1 MGPTTAVRRK
11 GLPLLFLLLLGGTAA
26 APTPESLYRAAAA
39 APPQKKNAIAIEA
52 LKRYGNSDDPW
63 VWRLRIF
70 RADALSSDGKAD
82 AARIL
87 LRDSLPQSL
96 RDSEIEVLWLASHAY
111 AGRNRLQDPKV
122 ASQAERA
129 YVLAKKKYPHMLAD
143 VLVIR
148 AIVDPDNTP
157 KWMDEAIRNL
167 VHYPDVV
174 NDFRVRG
181 TMANYLAQHERF
193 DEAIPMWEQV
203 LVRARQLHNEAYVQ
217 KTEGNLGWGYREL
230 GDYESAEELFTRAL
244 ATASRLSRYDM
255 VPWTYQLGTVRLQQ
269 GDLVAAERQ
278 YLAALKLA
286 DETKHPQRPIVLSL
300 LASYNLRVGRVAE
313 ARRYVAESLRQAKA
327 AKKVDDE
334 LAALMIAGRI
344 NVTEGKLAE
353 GERLLLDVLTRG
365 KRSMSTTAEA
375 HGRLAQ
381 LYEKRGDFVKARGQ
395 FRLMLQKVFE
405 ARESID
411 EEQLRFSFF
420 TAVSELLEAYV
431 DFLGARGQWAE
442 ALAITEASRAQTL
455 GEALPDLGKTRD
467 ARTIAR
473 DTGATILCYW
483 LGSQRSYLWIVT
495 PRKIDVAVLPPRR
508 TIDAAV
514 EAYKRVLIGPRGTLK
529 LSDARGAELW
539 QMLVAP
545 AARSI
550 APGSRVIV
558 VPDGSLHAFNM
569 ETLVVPG
576 PNPRYWIDDVVLSTT
591 ASLAL
596 LARHERK
603 ATAAPRLLL
612 VGDTPPPSREFV
624 PLPRAKDE
632 MRLIEQHF
640 EPGRAVTLSGAKAT
654 PTAYQKA
661 SPEGFTYLHFVAH
674 GVSMRQK
681 PLDSAVVLASDGRA
695 FKLYAR
701 DIVKQPL
708 TARLVTISSCHGAGT
723 RAYAGEGL
731 VGLGW
736 AFQRAGADNV
746 VAALWEVSDGATPI
760 LMDRFYRS
768 LARGDHPATALRDA
782 KLALRAEGGS
792 FARPFYWAPF
802 LLYGS
807 S

>member
-1 MGPTTAVRRK
+1 M
-11 GLPLLFLLLLGGTAA
+11 PLLFLLLLGGTAA

-39 APPQKKNAIAIEA
+39 APPQKANAIAIEA

-63 VWRLRIF
+63 VWRLRTI
-70 RADALSSDGKAD
+70 RADALTTDGKAD
-82 AARIL
+82 VARAL
-87 LRDSLPQSL
+87 LRNSLPQSL
-96 RDSEIEVLWLASHAY
+96 RDSEVEVMWLVSQVY
-111 AGRNRLQDPKV
+111 AGDRLGDPKV
-122 ASQAERA
+122 ASQIERA
-129 YVLAKKKYPHMLAD
+129 YVLAKKKYPYRLAD
-143 VLVIR
+143 VLVFR

-157 KWMDEAIRNL
+157 KWMDEAIRHL
-167 VHYPDVV
+167 ARYPDATHEH
-174 NDFRVRG
+174 RVRG
-181 TMANYLAQHERF
+181 MMGLYLAQNERF
-193 DEAIPMWEQV
+193 DEAIPMWEQA
-203 LVRARQLHNEAYVQ
+203 LVREQQLHLEAYVQ
-217 KTEGNLGWGYREL
+217 KTEGNLGWAYREL
-230 GDYESAEELFTRAL
+230 GDYEQAAELFERAL

-255 VPWTYQLGTVRLQQ
+255 VPWTYQLGNVRLQQ
-269 GDLVAAERQ
+269 GDLAAAERQ
-278 YLAALKLA
+278 FLAALKLA
-286 DETKHPQRPIVLSL
+286 DEIHHLQRPIILSL
-300 LASYNLRVGRVAE
+300 LASYNLRVGRIAE
-313 ARRYVAESLRQAKA
+313 ARRYVDESLRQAKA
-327 AKKVDDE
+327 AKNVEYE

-344 NVTEGKLAE
+344 NVAEGKFAE
-353 GERLLLDVLTRG
+353 GERLLRNVLTRG

-381 LYEKRGDFVKARGQ
+381 LNEKRGDFIAARGQ
-395 FRLMLQKVFE
+395 FRLMLEKVFE

-411 EEQLRFSFF
+411 DEQLRFSFF
-420 TAVSELLEAYV
+420 TAVSELLDAYV
-431 DFLGARGQWAE
+431 DFLGARGQWVE

-455 GEALPDLGKTRD
+455 GEALPDLGKARD
-467 ARTIAR
+467 VRTIAR

-495 PRKIDVAVLPPRR
+495 PRKVDVAMLPPRR
-508 TIDAAV
+508 TIDDAV
-514 EAYKRVLIGPRGTLK
+514 EAYKRELIGPRGTLK
-529 LSDARGAELW
+529 LSGARGSELW
-539 QMLVAP
+539 QILVAP

-576 PNPRYWIDDVVLSTT
+576 PKPRYWIDDAVISTT

-596 LARHERK
+596 LVRHDGK
-603 ATAAPRLLL
+603 TDAAPRLLM

-624 PLPRAKDE
+624 PLPRASLE
-632 MRLIEQHF
+632 MQQIAQHF
-640 EPGRAVTLSGAKAT
+640 ERGRAVRLSGVKAT
-654 PTAYQKA
+654 PAAYRNA

-674 GVSMRQK
+674 GVAMRQK
-681 PLDSAVVLASDGRA
+681 PLDSAIVLARDGTA

-701 DIVKQPL
+701 DIARQPL

-736 AFQRAGADNV
+736 AFLRAGADNV
-746 VAALWEVSDGATPI
+746 VAALWEVSDAATPD
-760 LMDRFYRS
+760 LMDEFYAR
-768 LARGDHPATALRDA
+768 LAKGAHPAIALRDA
-782 KLALRAEGGS
+782 KLALKAKGGV